1 MGGRG
6 GLMPFWHVHGSSKIQ
21 RNFRHAA
28 AQISI
33 APPEIDP
40 RAAYRNARAR
50 RPILKSAWRRAPA
63 TRQSHGA
70 RRAGATRRGTARGHC
85 AFVAFQRPRTVQR
98 NAAQFSPARDSGR
111 HGTARNGTALRL
123 TSALRDDSH
132 EETTE
137 FRFAVTKVSFEIQ
150 KTEITE

>member
-1 MGGRG
+1 
-6 GLMPFWHVHGSSKIQ
+6 MPFWHVHGSSKFQ

-98 NAAQFSPARDSGR
+98 NAAPFHLLETQD
-111 HGTARNGTALRL
+111 GTARNGTALRL